1 MRAHDGLGLKF
12 WKNVRKK
19 KNFNQNFVDNLFGR
33 KNSTTKFKTKTFGL
47 NL

>member
-1 MRAHDGLGLKF
+1 MRAHDGLEKCSEE
-12 WKNVRKK
+12 